1 MDTEK
6 LILSALL
13 NREEFTRA
21 VSPHIKE
28 EYFQDKTTQIVCETI
43 LDYFRRYNSLPSKEA
58 VMIECGNRKNIT
70 EDQATAINDVVKSL
84 VNVEDNEYWLIEK
97 AETFCKERAVFNA
110 LMQSVKIVD
119 GKDTQFTSDAIPT
132 ILQQALS
139 VCFDNSVGHDYF
151 TDAAARFEYYH
162 RKENKIP
169 TNLDIFNKVMRG
181 GPSRKTFN
189 VILAPPH
196 AGKTLMMVNF
206 AIGAINAGY
215 NVLYITMEMAE
226 EEISKRFDINMMNV
240 DFDTIE
246 KMSKDIFTNK
256 FAKVMEKAKGKLMI
270 KEYPTSGAHAG
281 HFKTLIQELKMKQ
294 NFVPDMI
301 VVDYLN
307 ICLSQRYKA
316 GSAANSYTIVKS
328 IGEELRALAIETN
341 TVIWSATQTTRTGIG
356 NSDVDMTNTSESIGI
371 PAIADFFVA
380 LIDSEELRAMNQMI
394 AKQLKNRYD
403 DKNKKEKFAFGIDRS
418 HMKLYDLE
426 DSAQDG
432 IHQQSSTSDNIRAA
446 VADVEKK
453 SRAKKPDTTPP
464 WEGDSEFSIPKIS
477 VKPKSD
483 FNGFNF

>member
-13 NREEFTRA
+13 TREEFTRA

-28 EYFQDKTTQIVCETI
+28 EYFQEKTTQVVCQEI
-43 LDYFRRYNSLPSKEA
+43 IRYFEKYNSLPTKEA
-58 VMIECGNRKNIT
+58 LYIECGAKKNLT
-70 EDQATAINDVVKSL
+70 EDQSTAINDLIKSL
-84 VNVEDNEYWLIEK
+84 SRIEDSSNWLLEK

-110 LMQSVKIVD
+110 LMTSVKIVD
-119 GKDTQFTSDAIPT
+119 GRDKQFAPDAIPS
-132 ILQQALS
+132 ILQEALA

-151 TDAAARFEYYH
+151 TDVESRYDYYH

-169 TNLDIFNKVMRG
+169 TNLDIFNAVMRG
-181 GPSRKTFN
+181 GPSRKTLN

-206 AIGAINAGY
+206 AIGALNAGN

-226 EEISKRFDINMMNV
+226 EEISKRFDVNMMNV
-240 DFDTIE
+240 DFDTLE
-246 KMSKDIFTNK
+246 KMSKDVFTNK
-256 FAKVMEKAKGKLMI
+256 FSKVMEKAKGKLMI

-341 TVIWSATQTTRTGIG
+341 TAIWTATQTTRGGIG

-394 AKQLKNRYD
+394 GKQLKNRYD

-426 DSAQDG
+426 ASAQEG
-432 IHQQSSTSDNIRAA
+432 IHQNSTSDNVRSA
-446 VADVEKK
+446 VAEVERKTK
-453 SRAKKPDTTPP
+453 SKKPDTTPP
-464 WEGDSEFSIPKIS
+464 WEGDSDFPIPNKITA
-477 VKPKSD
+477 KPKEGFD
-483 FNGFNF
+483 KFNF